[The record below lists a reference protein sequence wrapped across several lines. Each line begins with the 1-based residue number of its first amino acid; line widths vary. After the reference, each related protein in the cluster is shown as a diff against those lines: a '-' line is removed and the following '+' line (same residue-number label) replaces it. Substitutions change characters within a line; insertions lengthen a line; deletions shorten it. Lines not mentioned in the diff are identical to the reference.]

1 MSDFFYKPFCEC
13 NLEYTVAWF
22 FFVLANGFALSI
34 VWANPFDWDY
44 GDNQRVIQFIF
55 SCAILFLNSIFTR
68 CICKSNK
75 NYISMNEFG
84 YSNKFNYGTTQ
95 V

>member
-1 MSDFFYKPFCEC
+1 MTDFFYKPCCEC

-22 FFVLANGFALSI
+22 FFILSNGFALSI

-44 GDNQRVIQFIF
+44 GPNKSVIQFIF

-68 CICKSNK
+68 CICKSNRK
-75 NYISMNEFG
+75 YVSFDSLGDTNIL
-84 YSNKFNYGTTQ
+84 KYGS

>member
-1 MSDFFYKPFCEC
+1 MNDFFYKPFFEC
-13 NLEYTVAWF
+13 NLEYIVAWF
-22 FFVLANGFALSI
+22 FFVLANGLALSI
-34 VWANPFDWDY
+34 VWVNPFHWDY
-44 GDNQRVIQFIF
+44 GPNQRVIQFIF

-75 NYISMNEFG
+75 NYVSLDRLGYTNEL
-84 YSNKFNYGTTQ
+84 KYGS

>member
-1 MSDFFYKPFCEC
+1 MTDFFYKPFCEC

-34 VWANPFDWDY
+34 VWANPFDWNY
-44 GDNQRVIQFIF
+44 GPNQRVIQFIF

-75 NYISMNEFG
+75 NYVSIDGPEYTNEL
-84 YSNKFNYGTTQ
+84 NYGS

>member
-1 MSDFFYKPFCEC
+1 MSDFFSKPLCEC

-34 VWANPFDWDY
+34 VWANPFEWDY
-44 GDNQRVIQFIF
+44 GPNQRVIQFIF

-68 CICKSNK
+68 CICKSNRK
-75 NYISMNEFG
+75 YVSMDDLEYTNEL
-84 YSNKFNYGTTQ
+84 NYGTK

>member
-1 MSDFFYKPFCEC
+1 MNDFFNKPLCER

-22 FFVLANGFALSI
+22 FFILSNGFALSI
-34 VWANPFDWDY
+34 VWVNPLEWDY
-44 GDNQRVIQFIF
+44 GPNKSVIQFIF

-68 CICKSNK
+68 CICKSNR
-75 NYISMNEFG
+75 NYISMDGLG
-84 YSNKFNYGTTQ
+84 YTNKLRYGTD

>member
-1 MSDFFYKPFCEC
+1 MSDFFSKPMCEF

-34 VWANPFDWDY
+34 VWANPFDWYY
-44 GDNQRVIQFIF
+44 GPNQRVIQFIF

-75 NYISMNEFG
+75 RYISFNE
-84 YSNKFNYGTTQ
+84 YDNRLTYGTEK

>member
-1 MSDFFYKPFCEC
+1 MNNFFNKPLCER

-22 FFVLANGFALSI
+22 FFVLSNGFALSI
-34 VWANPFDWDY
+34 VWVNPLEWDY
-44 GDNQRVIQFIF
+44 GPNKSVIQFIF

-68 CICKSNK
+68 CICKSNR
-75 NYISMNEFG
+75 NYIPMDGLG
-84 YSNKFNYGTTQ
+84 YTNQLRYGTD